1 MPAGTTFNCSEIN
14 RNRDSDQAYFGFR
27 AFFSRSE
34 TPGVGSQHARAGSQH
49 ARAGFHR
56 QFLRPVFGGI
66 F

>member
-1 MPAGTTFNCSEIN
+1 MPAGTTFNCPEIN

-34 TPGVGSQHARAGSQH
+34 TPGVGSQHARAGS
-49 ARAGFHR
+49 HR

>member
-34 TPGVGSQHARAGSQH
+34 TPG
-49 ARAGFHR
+49 
-56 QFLRPVFGGI
+56 PVPNASF
-66 F
+66 